1 MDIFNTLAEA
11 LRPLK
16 IKDQLH
22 YRVQLPRP
30 LKTSTNYTVL
40 LEKGNMVKVENGK
53 IINCDTLPTHI
64 VDYFLG
70 LGGGE
75 FECHLTD
82 LITGEKLM
90 IKI

>member
-1 MDIFNTLAEA
+1 MDLFNTLAEA

-22 YRVQLPRP
+22 YSVQLPHA

-40 LEKGNMVKVENGK
+40 LEKGHKIKVENGK
-53 IINCDTLPTHI
+53 IVNCDTLPTHE
-64 VDYFLG
+64 VNYFLG

-75 FECHLTD
+75 FECHLSD
-82 LITGEKLM
+82 LGTGEKLM